1 MKNFVKIFLAVL
13 YVLGSLATPV
23 EAALP
28 PAQVFVVAG
37 SDINIVSRES
47 KIPVSIQNNYDRQ
60 VRVRVHA
67 KAVDPAVTVGKFVSL
82 TIPANSRKDAL
93 LPISILSGGK
103 YQLDVWVT
111 TFTDIRL
118 GETLSINLTV
128 NPDIEVFI
136 IIVFGSLIGVL
147 VILGSIRMFRRS
159 KSEVTQ

>member
-1 MKNFVKIFLAVL
+1 MKYFAKKSLVIL
-13 YVLGSLATPV
+13 YLINSLVTPV

-28 PAQVFVVAG
+28 PAQVYVVAG
-37 SDINIVSRES
+37 SNINIVSRES

-67 KAVDPAVTVGKFVSL
+67 KATDPAVTVEKYVAI

-93 LPISILSGGK
+93 LPISILSGGEYK
-103 YQLDVWVT
+103 LNVWVT
-111 TFTDIRL
+111 TFTDLRL
-118 GETLSINLTV
+118 GETVSINLMV
-128 NPDIEVFI
+128 NPDIEIV
-136 IIVFGSLIGVL
+136 IIVGFGSLIGLL